1 METSTKTA
9 IIFGGAAVATIGLL
23 AWLESRASAKANAAS
38 PAGQMNAAIAANG
51 LRKVDMPIYEAFQTS
66 AGIGVDGFVGPTTAA
81 ALEAA
86 LAAEGAKIS
95 PKALRADGTPYPW
108 LASTGDDNCSAYD
121 GTNAP
126 LASQWDPTGV
136 C

>member
-1 METSTKTA
+1 MTRNEWIGLGIAGVTLAA
-9 IIFGGAAVATIGLL
+9 IGVIVVVSEKKASASQMPPTPAVA
-23 AWLESRASAKANAAS
+23 
-38 PAGQMNAAIAANG
+38 MNNAIAANG

-66 AGIGVDGFVGPTTAA
+66 AGLATIDGFPGPTTIG
-81 ALEAA
+81 ALTTA
-86 LAAEGAKIS
+86 LNQQGQTLS
-95 PKALRADGTPYPW
+95 PRALNPANNKPYPW
-108 LASTGDDNCSAYD
+108 APGVGCAGYD